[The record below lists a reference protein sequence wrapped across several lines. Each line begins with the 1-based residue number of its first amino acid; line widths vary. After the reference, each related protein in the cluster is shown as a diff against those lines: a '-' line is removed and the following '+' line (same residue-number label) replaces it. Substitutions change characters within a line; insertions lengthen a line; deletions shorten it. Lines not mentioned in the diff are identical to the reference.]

1 MTDKEKLIAEA
12 ERLIKQMTPEQI
24 AEALRAAL
32 QSK

>member
-1 MTDKEKLIAEA
+1 MTEKEKLIAEA

-32 QSK
+32 KKR